1 MQFKKLMLS
10 VAIVALVSAGSGR
23 ATEPSGVV
31 SNVLLAQGRT
41 ISSLKEKIKVGAQW
55 AVALEDNGQ
64 SEMYFQ
70 DLVIGPGGYT
80 GWHSHPGLLL
90 ITMKEGSIDF
100 YNKDCVKTTY
110 TAGQSFSEGAD
121 PHAAVN
127 TGSSNARLLVAYV
140 VKSGELRRIE
150 RSQPK
155 CGEALHIP

>member
-1 MQFKKLMLS
+1 MELSKLIPS
-10 VAIVALVSAGSGR
+10 VAIAAIAFSSSVA

-41 ISSLKEKIKVGAQW
+41 ISSLKERIKVGAEW
-55 AVALEDNGQ
+55 AVSLEDDGQ

-90 ITMKEGSIDF
+90 ITMKDGNIDF

-110 TAGQSFSEGAD
+110 GAGQSFSEGAD
-121 PHAAVN
+121 PHALVN
-127 TGSSNARLLVAYV
+127 TGPVNARLLIAYI

-150 RSQPK
+150 RAQPK
-155 CGEALHIP
+155 CGEALRIP